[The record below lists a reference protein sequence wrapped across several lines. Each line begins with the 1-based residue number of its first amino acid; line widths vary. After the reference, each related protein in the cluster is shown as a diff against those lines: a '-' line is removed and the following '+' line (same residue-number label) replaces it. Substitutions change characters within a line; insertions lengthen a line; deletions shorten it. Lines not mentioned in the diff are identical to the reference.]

1 MCIWKHISNL
11 LQPRFCSLASTL
23 LILNMKRF
31 SSHSLLERYVH
42 TYKCIYRH
50 SRYKATH
57 LHLIFNTVV
66 NIHLISMFWVFTLS
80 DFNAI
85 FINKQ
90 IISTKLLFFSRVAER
105 CRNFKCENGFYWIF
119 PKKIMAEEVDL
130 KWLYGQNWYCWPIAK
145 MSGSTELTMGEA
157 IHVVSVGTEIGKKKV
172 VSKRK

>member
-90 IISTKLLFFSRVAER
+90 IISKKYCFSLELLKGAEILSV
-105 CRNFKCENGFYWIF
+105 KT
-119 PKKIMAEEVDL
+119 
-130 KWLYGQNWYCWPIAK
+130 
-145 MSGSTELTMGEA
+145 GSTEYFLRKLWQKKWILNGYMDKIDTVDPLQKCQGQQ
-157 IHVVSVGTEIGKKKV
+157 SSQWGKPSMLFLWELK
-172 VSKRK
+172 